1 MKDQPILTMKDMA
14 EALGVSVSTIS
25 RALKDNPRI
34 SPEKRE
40 AIQRFAREHHFSPN
54 PLAESLRK
62 SRTEAPKLIGVII
75 PEFVHYY
82 FASVLTGIE
91 ETAWE
96 RGYRILVATSNE
108 RYDREVE
115 ICQSFYENRTCG
127 IIISQAKDTKC
138 YDHFTE
144 LMNHGI
150 PMVFYDRICT
160 GVDASRVV
168 VDDYMGAFTAVTHLI
183 KTGCRRIAHYSS
195 PMNLEISKNRYNG

>member
-54 PLAESLRK
+54 LLAESLRK

-115 ICQSFYENRTCG
+115 ICQSFYENRACG

-150 PMVFYDRICT
+150 PHGLLRPYLYGRGRVARGGRRLHG
-160 GVDASRVV
+160 GV
-168 VDDYMGAFTAVTHLI
+168 Y
-183 KTGCRRIAHYSS
+183 CR
-195 PMNLEISKNRYNG
+195 